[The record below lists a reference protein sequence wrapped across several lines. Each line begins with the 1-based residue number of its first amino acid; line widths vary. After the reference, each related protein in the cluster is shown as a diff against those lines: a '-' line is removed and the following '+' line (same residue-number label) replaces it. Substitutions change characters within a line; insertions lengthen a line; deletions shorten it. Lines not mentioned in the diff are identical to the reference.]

1 MKVRILS
8 SYSSKNFDLRG
19 IKIPTMPATTINE
32 VIKELD
38 AIILHE
44 KQQGSCRAFF
54 PILYNKVTK
63 RIKAGIETQEFD
75 DNARM
80 EKLDVLFANRYIKA
94 YNQFKDGQQ
103 PTASWANAFKIDEA
117 MVMQHLLLGINAHI
131 NLDLGIAAAL
141 TTGDDH
147 LADLEADFNKINEVL
162 ASMVA
167 DVKDRIG
174 KVSPLFK
181 LLELV
186 GKGKEDKLVSFSIN
200 VARDGAWLFA
210 NEYAAAVKKQEAIA
224 NRDVIIAALAD
235 KIVNPKSKLL
245 QVVAKVV
252 RFFEVKDVRK
262 VAAVL
267 EAS

>member
-1 MKVRILS
+1 
-8 SYSSKNFDLRG
+8 
-19 IKIPTMPATTINE
+19 MPATTIDE
-32 VIKELD
+32 VIIQLD
-38 AIILHE
+38 TIIVQE
-44 KQQGSCRAFF
+44 KQNNSCLALF

-63 RIKAGIETQEFD
+63 RIKAGIEANEFD

-80 EKLDVLFANRYIKA
+80 ERLDVLFANRYIEA
-94 YNQFKDGQQ
+94 YNQYKNDGQ
-103 PTASWANAFKIDEA
+103 PTASWSNAFKVKEA

-147 LADLEADFNKINEVL
+147 LADIEADFNKINAVL
-162 ASMVA
+162 ESMVA
-167 DVKDRIG
+167 DVKARIG

-210 NEYAAAVKKQEAIA
+210 NEYAAAVNKAEAISK
-224 NRDVIIAALAD
+224 RDIIIATLAE

-245 QVVAKVV
+245 QIVVKVV
-252 RFFEVKDVRK
+252 RFFEMKEVNK
-262 VAAVL
+262 VAEIL
-267 EAS
+267 EEA

>member
-1 MKVRILS
+1 
-8 SYSSKNFDLRG
+8 
-19 IKIPTMPATTINE
+19 MPATTIDE
-32 VIKELD
+32 VITALD
-38 AIILHE
+38 AIIDYE
-44 KQQGSCRAFF
+44 MQQGSCLAFF
-54 PILYNKVTK
+54 PILYNKVTR
-63 RIKAGIETQEFD
+63 RIKAGIEANEFD

-80 EKLDVLFANRYIKA
+80 EQLDVIFANRYIEA
-94 YNQFKDGQQ
+94 YHQYKNGQQ
-103 PTASWANAFKIDEA
+103 PTSSWAGAFKVSEA
-117 MVMQHLLLGINAHI
+117 LVMQHLLLGINAHI

-147 LADLEADFNKINEVL
+147 LADFEADFNKINAVL

-200 VARDGAWLFA
+200 IARDGAWLFA
-210 NEYAAAVKKQEAIA
+210 NEYAAAVNKADAIS
-224 NRDVIIAALAD
+224 NRDAVIAILAD

-252 RFFEVKDVRK
+252 RFFEVKDVQK

>member
-1 MKVRILS
+1 
-8 SYSSKNFDLRG
+8 
-19 IKIPTMPATTINE
+19 MPATTIDE
-32 VIKELD
+32 VITELE
-38 AIILHE
+38 AIIALE
-44 KQQGSCRAFF
+44 KQNNSCLAFF
-54 PILYNKVTK
+54 PILYHKVTK
-63 RIKAGIETQEFD
+63 RIKAGIEAHEFD
-75 DNARM
+75 DNTRM
-80 EKLDVLFANRYIKA
+80 EHLDVIFANRYIEA
-94 YNQFKDGQQ
+94 YNQYKNGEQ
-103 PTASWANAFKIDEA
+103 PTTSWANAFKVETA

-147 LADLEADFNKINEVL
+147 LADLEMDFNKINAVL
-162 ASMVA
+162 GSMVA

-210 NEYAAAVKKQEAIA
+210 NEYAAAVNKADAISK
-224 NRDVIIAALAD
+224 RDVVIATLAD

-252 RFFEVKDVRK
+252 RFFEVKEVHK
-262 VAAVL
+262 VAEIL
-267 EAS
+267 EEA

>member
-1 MKVRILS
+1 
-8 SYSSKNFDLRG
+8 
-19 IKIPTMPATTINE
+19 MPATTIDE
-32 VIKELD
+32 VITELD
-38 AIILHE
+38 AIIAFE
-44 KQQGSCRAFF
+44 KQQNSCLAFF

-63 RIKAGIETQEFD
+63 RIKAGIAANEFD
-75 DNARM
+75 NNARM
-80 EKLDVLFANRYIKA
+80 EKLDVLFANRYIEA
-94 YNQFKDGQQ
+94 YHAYKEGKK
-103 PTASWANAFKIDEA
+103 PTQSWANAFKIDEA

-147 LADLEADFNKINEVL
+147 LADLETDFNKINAVL

-174 KVSPLFK
+174 QVSPLFK

-210 NEYAAAVKKQEAIA
+210 NEYAAAVNKADAIGK
-224 NRDVIIAALAD
+224 RDVVIATLAD

-252 RFFEVKDVRK
+252 RFFEVKEVRK